1 MASGDNVDV
10 IEVVET
16 TSFPVP
22 AQPTVD
28 HLRPEQ
34 STVEED
40 YKSIGEKITSFDSS
54 VVQHGTTGGKTL
66 VGVSRNKSERE
77 RKIGHRRVGV
87 GGEITYKKIQTTQI
101 MGSIQLG
108 IQHAVGGLAS
118 KPERDL
124 LMQDF
129 MTVET
134 TNFPSEGSNHTPAHH
149 FSEFKFKN
157 YAPIAFRY
165 FRDLFGI
172 QPDDFLMSMC
182 SAPLRELSNPGASGS
197 IFYLTDDDEFIIKTV
212 QHKEGEFLQTLLPGY
227 YMNLNQ
233 NPRTLLPKFFGLYCY
248 RCNSKN
254 VRLIA
259 MNNLL
264 PSSVKLH
271 QKYDLKG
278 STYKRKASKTERSKS
293 SPTYKDLD
301 FIEHHPE
308 GIFLEADTYGALV
321 KTIQRDCRVLESFKI
336 MDYSLLVGIHNLD
349 QAVKEKAQEQR
360 LSASAD
366 EEIDEMGGESDG
378 FIQSEREKQKED
390 RIGAA
395 ALNRSRSINRQRLVA
410 HSTAMESIQAE
421 SEPIDEEDDVP
432 SGGIPARNA
441 RGERLLLFLGIIDIL
456 QSYRLKKKLEHTWKS
471 MIHDGDTVS
480 VHRPGF
486 YAQRFQDFMAKTVF
500 KKIPSLD
507 LPEIKGNHRKFRN
520 LVTSYIALKHSPSKR
535 KSISRP
541 LRPLEGDFD
550 STAVAAT
557 GGSTMHATS
566 PTKAV
571 SPPDPAISATNVA
584 ASVPIAPSPP
594 VNLAAGPLSPPPL
607 TLATGQGPHHEH
619 PPGAAPTVKV
629 TSYPAV
635 LKGRSAASPPNPN
648 LVPSGK
654 IPPPVPPRGTGAS
667 RTARSSEDHR
677 AASTAASTTSSVTS
691 SRGDEAAIIT
701 RYRLHDSSCD
711 LHRSLLSDHSCTST
725 SITTAKTVASTIT
738 AATSIKTTSA
748 TSNALHAHTSTSN
761 TCRVT
766 DRDRIGGEAGRIR
779 LMDSIQHWHTQEL
792 DEDEEEFVSV
802 VKIEDAYFIK
812 TSLHPLR
819 PDRGIRRSSH
829 LKDFNETGND
839 NYEVSKKGTEKR
851 GDTKTDHLAKFTYF
865 LNPSSRADLMNYK
878 MSRKDKK
885 YSETYYERVKRK
897 QKNLEASITTV
908 SHLRKPVEDA
918 RTHHIHTSYMEAAE
932 EWTNYNQKILK
943 FASIKKDSIL
953 LQKIREKSKRRKR
966 IAPEPSM
973 KKRTSKRETFNGNLA
988 EIEKTDAK
996 RENEKLSLKMSSLGN
1011 KSGYQ
1016 IQEKSNKN
1024 DTGFTS
1030 KRKESAIRCDETK
1043 QNCPSGRDN
1052 NYLDKKKN
1060 ISKNINDE
1068 QINNTGGFKG
1078 IFANSYKA
1086 ENMEDRIVHEGISK
1100 FDRQANERFKKYK
1113 NESPKSDC
1121 KSCDGNSYFREE
1133 ESSFDIK
1140 KTNSKDVK
1148 QDKLLNT
1155 IKREEFIFSSFEND
1169 IRSRNS
1175 DVLKCSVFEKVKN
1188 FEKIKMD
1195 VRGKTKDA
1203 RREVHL
1209 DNLNYGNEID
1219 AIKRKFALPVNEI
1232 RLNQEEEKIVL
1243 KGRLINTDVK
1253 HKRQTFKSLS
1263 SSHCDNLSFN
1273 SEFGMLKPN
1282 VSFLHT
1288 YRKTRSFT
1296 CGTLPSTCSTPPPPF
1311 DDAVRSNDQTL
1322 ASGGHLQQGSATPIL
1337 TSNLFSTH
1345 SKQNKV
1351 VHHVTLTKTYHDTVS
1366 ISDVHLESSGSG
1378 SGSGGRETKSSLSV
1392 ESGGSSS
1399 RGGGGLTWTPP
1410 AGSAEGSTPT
1420 WTEGTPSFTESSSSG
1435 DIGKLLYALNIY
1447 YGS

>member
-16 TSFPVP
+16 TSFPGSATQP
-22 AQPTVD
+22 AVD
-28 HLRPEQ
+28 HLRPDQ
-34 STVEED
+34 STTEED
-40 YKSIGEKITSFDSS
+40 YKSIGEKTTAFDSL
-54 VVQHGTTGGKTL
+54 VVQHGITGGKTPA
-66 VGVSRNKSERE
+66 GVSRNKSERE

-254 VRLIA
+254 VRLVA

-264 PSSVKLH
+264 PSFVKLH

-301 FIEHHPE
+301 FMEHHPE

-349 QAVKEKAQEQR
+349 QAAKEKAQEQR

-366 EEIDEMGGESDG
+366 EEVGEVGETDG
-378 FIQSEREKQKED
+378 FIQSEKEKERED

-441 RGERLLLFLGIIDIL
+441 RGERLLLFLGVIDIL

-500 KKIPSLD
+500 KKIPS
-507 LPEIKGNHRKFRN
+507 P
-520 LVTSYIALKHSPSKR
+520 LKHSPSKR

-557 GGSTMHATS
+557 GGSAMHATS
-566 PTKAV
+566 PTKAAV
-571 SPPDPAISATNVA
+571 SLPESAISATNA
-584 ASVPIAPSPP
+584 AVTSGSVPIATSTP
-594 VNLAAGPLSPPPL
+594 VNPAAGPLSPPPL
-607 TLATGQGPHHEH
+607 TLATGQGPHPHEH
-619 PPGAAPTVKV
+619 PAGTVPAVKV

-654 IPPPVPPRGTGAS
+654 VPPPVPPRGTGSS
-667 RTARSSEDHR
+667 RTRSSEDHR
-677 AASTAASTTSSVTS
+677 TAGATASTTSSATS
-691 SRGDEAAIIT
+691 SRG
-701 RYRLHDSSCD
+701 
-711 LHRSLLSDHSCTST
+711 
-725 SITTAKTVASTIT
+725 
-738 AATSIKTTSA
+738 
-748 TSNALHAHTSTSN
+748 
-761 TCRVT
+761 
-766 DRDRIGGEAGRIR
+766 
-779 LMDSIQHWHTQEL
+779 
-792 DEDEEEFVSV
+792 
-802 VKIEDAYFIK
+802 
-812 TSLHPLR
+812 
-819 PDRGIRRSSH
+819 
-829 LKDFNETGND
+829 
-839 NYEVSKKGTEKR
+839 
-851 GDTKTDHLAKFTYF
+851 
-865 LNPSSRADLMNYK
+865 
-878 MSRKDKK
+878 
-885 YSETYYERVKRK
+885 
-897 QKNLEASITTV
+897 
-908 SHLRKPVEDA
+908 
-918 RTHHIHTSYMEAAE
+918 
-932 EWTNYNQKILK
+932 
-943 FASIKKDSIL
+943 
-953 LQKIREKSKRRKR
+953 
-966 IAPEPSM
+966 
-973 KKRTSKRETFNGNLA
+973 
-988 EIEKTDAK
+988 
-996 RENEKLSLKMSSLGN
+996 
-1011 KSGYQ
+1011 
-1016 IQEKSNKN
+1016 
-1024 DTGFTS
+1024 
-1030 KRKESAIRCDETK
+1030 
-1043 QNCPSGRDN
+1043 
-1052 NYLDKKKN
+1052 
-1060 ISKNINDE
+1060 
-1068 QINNTGGFKG
+1068 
-1078 IFANSYKA
+1078 
-1086 ENMEDRIVHEGISK
+1086 
-1100 FDRQANERFKKYK
+1100 
-1113 NESPKSDC
+1113 
-1121 KSCDGNSYFREE
+1121 
-1133 ESSFDIK
+1133 
-1140 KTNSKDVK
+1140 
-1148 QDKLLNT
+1148 
-1155 IKREEFIFSSFEND
+1155 
-1169 IRSRNS
+1169 
-1175 DVLKCSVFEKVKN
+1175 
-1188 FEKIKMD
+1188 
-1195 VRGKTKDA
+1195 
-1203 RREVHL
+1203 
-1209 DNLNYGNEID
+1209 
-1219 AIKRKFALPVNEI
+1219 
-1232 RLNQEEEKIVL
+1232 
-1243 KGRLINTDVK
+1243 
-1253 HKRQTFKSLS
+1253 
-1263 SSHCDNLSFN
+1263 
-1273 SEFGMLKPN
+1273 
-1282 VSFLHT
+1282 
-1288 YRKTRSFT
+1288 
-1296 CGTLPSTCSTPPPPF
+1296 GTLPSTCSTPPPPF

-1322 ASGGHLQQGSATPIL
+1322 ASGGHLQQGGATIL
-1337 TSNLFSTH
+1337 ASNLSSAH

-1392 ESGGSSS
+1392 ESGGSS
-1399 RGGGGLTWTPP
+1399 RGGGCLTWTPP

-1435 DIGKLLYALNIY
+1435 DIGCPTTPIKGNQRQDDGGRIAATVEEALASLTTEMRRTSQDGQHQLEQSTSFSFYRQIRTSLKRGNSNRVAIMRNMQRTLNIRRRAP
-1447 YGS
+1447 

>member
-16 TSFPVP
+16 SFSGP
-22 AQPTVD
+22 AQATED

-34 STVEED
+34 YADEDSKSTGDKVTTFE
-40 YKSIGEKITSFDSS
+40 SS
-54 VVQHGTTGGKTL
+54 VNQHGTAGPKTP

-254 VRLIA
+254 VRLVA

-278 STYKRKASKTERSKS
+278 STYKRKASKSERSKS

-301 FIEHHPE
+301 FMEHHPE
-308 GIFLEADTYGALV
+308 GIFLEADTYSALV

-336 MDYSLLVGIHNLD
+336 MDYSLLVGLHNLD
-349 QAVKEKAQEQR
+349 QAAREKAQEQR
-360 LSASAD
+360 LSASA
-366 EEIDEMGGESDG
+366 EEEVGEVGGESTALT
-378 FIQSEREKQKED
+378 QAEKERERED
-390 RIGAA
+390 RIGAS

-432 SGGIPARNA
+432 PGGIPARNA

-520 LVTSYIALKHSPSKR
+520 LVTSYIVFAQTLKHSPSKR
-535 KSISRP
+535 KSITRP
-541 LRPLEGDFD
+541 LRPLDGDFD
-550 STAVAAT
+550 STAVPTT
-557 GGSTMHATS
+557 GTSTMHATS
-566 PTKAV
+566 PTKA
-571 SPPDPAISATNVA
+571 
-584 ASVPIAPSPP
+584 
-594 VNLAAGPLSPPPL
+594 G
-607 TLATGQGPHHEH
+607 
-619 PPGAAPTVKV
+619 
-629 TSYPAV
+629 
-635 LKGRSAASPPNPN
+635 
-648 LVPSGK
+648 
-654 IPPPVPPRGTGAS
+654 
-667 RTARSSEDHR
+667 
-677 AASTAASTTSSVTS
+677 
-691 SRGDEAAIIT
+691 
-701 RYRLHDSSCD
+701 
-711 LHRSLLSDHSCTST
+711 
-725 SITTAKTVASTIT
+725 
-738 AATSIKTTSA
+738 
-748 TSNALHAHTSTSN
+748 
-761 TCRVT
+761 
-766 DRDRIGGEAGRIR
+766 
-779 LMDSIQHWHTQEL
+779 
-792 DEDEEEFVSV
+792 
-802 VKIEDAYFIK
+802 
-812 TSLHPLR
+812 
-819 PDRGIRRSSH
+819 
-829 LKDFNETGND
+829 
-839 NYEVSKKGTEKR
+839 
-851 GDTKTDHLAKFTYF
+851 
-865 LNPSSRADLMNYK
+865 
-878 MSRKDKK
+878 
-885 YSETYYERVKRK
+885 
-897 QKNLEASITTV
+897 
-908 SHLRKPVEDA
+908 
-918 RTHHIHTSYMEAAE
+918 
-932 EWTNYNQKILK
+932 
-943 FASIKKDSIL
+943 
-953 LQKIREKSKRRKR
+953 
-966 IAPEPSM
+966 
-973 KKRTSKRETFNGNLA
+973 
-988 EIEKTDAK
+988 
-996 RENEKLSLKMSSLGN
+996 
-1011 KSGYQ
+1011 
-1016 IQEKSNKN
+1016 
-1024 DTGFTS
+1024 
-1030 KRKESAIRCDETK
+1030 
-1043 QNCPSGRDN
+1043 
-1052 NYLDKKKN
+1052 
-1060 ISKNINDE
+1060 
-1068 QINNTGGFKG
+1068 
-1078 IFANSYKA
+1078 
-1086 ENMEDRIVHEGISK
+1086 
-1100 FDRQANERFKKYK
+1100 
-1113 NESPKSDC
+1113 
-1121 KSCDGNSYFREE
+1121 
-1133 ESSFDIK
+1133 
-1140 KTNSKDVK
+1140 
-1148 QDKLLNT
+1148 
-1155 IKREEFIFSSFEND
+1155 
-1169 IRSRNS
+1169 
-1175 DVLKCSVFEKVKN
+1175 
-1188 FEKIKMD
+1188 
-1195 VRGKTKDA
+1195 
-1203 RREVHL
+1203 
-1209 DNLNYGNEID
+1209 
-1219 AIKRKFALPVNEI
+1219 
-1232 RLNQEEEKIVL
+1232 
-1243 KGRLINTDVK
+1243 
-1253 HKRQTFKSLS
+1253 
-1263 SSHCDNLSFN
+1263 
-1273 SEFGMLKPN
+1273 
-1282 VSFLHT
+1282 
-1288 YRKTRSFT
+1288 
-1296 CGTLPSTCSTPPPPF
+1296 GTLPSTCSTPPPPF

-1322 ASGGHLQQGSATPIL
+1322 ASGGQLQQGAPTTIL
-1337 TSNLFSTH
+1337 TSSLSSAH

-1351 VHHVTLTKTYHDTVS
+1351 VHHVTLTKTYHDAVS

-1392 ESGGSSS
+1392 ESGGSS

-1435 DIGKLLYALNIY
+1435 DAGCPTTPIRGSQRHDDGGRIAATVEEALASLTTEMKETNNTRNFVEQRRSLSKYSQVRTSFKRASANHVSIMRNVQNVLRVQRREP
-1447 YGS
+1447 

>member
-16 TSFPVP
+16 SFTGP
-22 AQPTVD
+22 AQPTED

-34 STVEED
+34 SADED
-40 YKSIGEKITSFDSS
+40 NKSTGDKVTAHDSS
-54 VVQHGTTGGKTL
+54 IIQHGTAGPKTP

-301 FIEHHPE
+301 FMEHHAE
-308 GIFLEADTYGALV
+308 GIFLEADTYSALV

-349 QAVKEKAQEQR
+349 QAAREKAQEQR

-366 EEIDEMGGESDG
+366 EEVAEVGGETAG
-378 FIQSEREKQKED
+378 FLQAERED
-390 RIGAA
+390 RVGAS

-432 SGGIPARNA
+432 SPGGIPARNA

-471 MIHDGDTVS
+471 MVHDGDTVS

-500 KKIPSLD
+500 KKIPS
-507 LPEIKGNHRKFRN
+507 P
-520 LVTSYIALKHSPSKR
+520 LKHSPSKR
-535 KSISRP
+535 KSITRP
-541 LRPLEGDFD
+541 LRPLDGDFD
-550 STAVAAT
+550 STAVPTT
-557 GGSTMHATS
+557 GSSTMHATS
-566 PTKAV
+566 PTKADEAAT
-571 SPPDPAISATNVA
+571 PTDPAMSTSTMMSAGSA
-584 ASVPIAPSPP
+584 PIATSTP
-594 VNLAAGPLSPPPL
+594 VNFASGPVSPPPL
-607 TLATGQGPHHEH
+607 SLGAGLGPLHQDQ
-619 PPGAAPTVKV
+619 TSTTKV
-629 TSYPAV
+629 ASYPAV
-635 LKGRSAASPPNPN
+635 LKGRTAASPPNPN

-654 IPPPVPPRGTGAS
+654 VPPPVPPRGSQS
-667 RTARSSEDHR
+667 RTRFTEEHR
-677 AASTAASTTSSVTS
+677 GTATSTSSMAS
-691 SRGDEAAIIT
+691 SRG
-701 RYRLHDSSCD
+701 
-711 LHRSLLSDHSCTST
+711 
-725 SITTAKTVASTIT
+725 
-738 AATSIKTTSA
+738 
-748 TSNALHAHTSTSN
+748 
-761 TCRVT
+761 
-766 DRDRIGGEAGRIR
+766 
-779 LMDSIQHWHTQEL
+779 
-792 DEDEEEFVSV
+792 
-802 VKIEDAYFIK
+802 
-812 TSLHPLR
+812 
-819 PDRGIRRSSH
+819 
-829 LKDFNETGND
+829 
-839 NYEVSKKGTEKR
+839 
-851 GDTKTDHLAKFTYF
+851 
-865 LNPSSRADLMNYK
+865 
-878 MSRKDKK
+878 
-885 YSETYYERVKRK
+885 
-897 QKNLEASITTV
+897 
-908 SHLRKPVEDA
+908 
-918 RTHHIHTSYMEAAE
+918 
-932 EWTNYNQKILK
+932 
-943 FASIKKDSIL
+943 
-953 LQKIREKSKRRKR
+953 
-966 IAPEPSM
+966 
-973 KKRTSKRETFNGNLA
+973 
-988 EIEKTDAK
+988 
-996 RENEKLSLKMSSLGN
+996 
-1011 KSGYQ
+1011 
-1016 IQEKSNKN
+1016 
-1024 DTGFTS
+1024 
-1030 KRKESAIRCDETK
+1030 
-1043 QNCPSGRDN
+1043 
-1052 NYLDKKKN
+1052 
-1060 ISKNINDE
+1060 
-1068 QINNTGGFKG
+1068 
-1078 IFANSYKA
+1078 
-1086 ENMEDRIVHEGISK
+1086 
-1100 FDRQANERFKKYK
+1100 
-1113 NESPKSDC
+1113 
-1121 KSCDGNSYFREE
+1121 
-1133 ESSFDIK
+1133 
-1140 KTNSKDVK
+1140 
-1148 QDKLLNT
+1148 
-1155 IKREEFIFSSFEND
+1155 
-1169 IRSRNS
+1169 
-1175 DVLKCSVFEKVKN
+1175 
-1188 FEKIKMD
+1188 
-1195 VRGKTKDA
+1195 
-1203 RREVHL
+1203 
-1209 DNLNYGNEID
+1209 
-1219 AIKRKFALPVNEI
+1219 
-1232 RLNQEEEKIVL
+1232 
-1243 KGRLINTDVK
+1243 
-1253 HKRQTFKSLS
+1253 
-1263 SSHCDNLSFN
+1263 
-1273 SEFGMLKPN
+1273 
-1282 VSFLHT
+1282 
-1288 YRKTRSFT
+1288 
-1296 CGTLPSTCSTPPPPF
+1296 GTLPSTCSTPPPPF

-1322 ASGGHLQQGSATPIL
+1322 ASGGQLQQGGPTTIL
-1337 TSNLFSTH
+1337 TSSLSSAQ

-1351 VHHVTLTKTYHDTVS
+1351 VHHVTLTKTYHDAVS

-1392 ESGGSSS
+1392 ESGSS

-1420 WTEGTPSFTESSSSG
+1420 WTEGTPSYTESSSSG
-1435 DIGKLLYALNIY
+1435 DAGCPTTPIRGSQRHDDGGRTAATVEEALASLTTEMRRTSSNAKDLVEQRASLSMYRQVRTSFKRASTNHASIMR
-1447 YGS
+1447 SVQRALSIQRREP

>member
-16 TSFPVP
+16 TSFPGSATQP
-22 AQPTVD
+22 AVD
-28 HLRPEQ
+28 HLRPDQ
-34 STVEED
+34 STTEED
-40 YKSIGEKITSFDSS
+40 YKSIGEKTTAFDSL
-54 VVQHGTTGGKTL
+54 VVQHGITGGKTPA
-66 VGVSRNKSERE
+66 GVSRNKSERE

-254 VRLIA
+254 VRLVA

-264 PSSVKLH
+264 PSFVKLH

-301 FIEHHPE
+301 FMEHHPE

-349 QAVKEKAQEQR
+349 QAAKEKAQEQR

-366 EEIDEMGGESDG
+366 EEVGEVGETDG
-378 FIQSEREKQKED
+378 FIQSEKEKERED

-441 RGERLLLFLGIIDIL
+441 RGERLLLFLGVIDIL

-557 GGSTMHATS
+557 GGSAMHATS
-566 PTKAV
+566 PTKAAV
-571 SPPDPAISATNVA
+571 SLPESAISATNA
-584 ASVPIAPSPP
+584 AVTSGSVPIATSTP
-594 VNLAAGPLSPPPL
+594 VNPAAGPLSPPPL
-607 TLATGQGPHHEH
+607 TLATGQGPHPHEH
-619 PPGAAPTVKV
+619 PAGTVPAVKV

-654 IPPPVPPRGTGAS
+654 VPPPVPPRGTGSS
-667 RTARSSEDHR
+667 RTRSSEDHR
-677 AASTAASTTSSVTS
+677 TAGATASTTSSATS
-691 SRGDEAAIIT
+691 SRG
-701 RYRLHDSSCD
+701 
-711 LHRSLLSDHSCTST
+711 
-725 SITTAKTVASTIT
+725 
-738 AATSIKTTSA
+738 
-748 TSNALHAHTSTSN
+748 
-761 TCRVT
+761 
-766 DRDRIGGEAGRIR
+766 
-779 LMDSIQHWHTQEL
+779 
-792 DEDEEEFVSV
+792 
-802 VKIEDAYFIK
+802 
-812 TSLHPLR
+812 
-819 PDRGIRRSSH
+819 
-829 LKDFNETGND
+829 
-839 NYEVSKKGTEKR
+839 
-851 GDTKTDHLAKFTYF
+851 
-865 LNPSSRADLMNYK
+865 
-878 MSRKDKK
+878 
-885 YSETYYERVKRK
+885 
-897 QKNLEASITTV
+897 
-908 SHLRKPVEDA
+908 
-918 RTHHIHTSYMEAAE
+918 
-932 EWTNYNQKILK
+932 
-943 FASIKKDSIL
+943 
-953 LQKIREKSKRRKR
+953 
-966 IAPEPSM
+966 
-973 KKRTSKRETFNGNLA
+973 
-988 EIEKTDAK
+988 
-996 RENEKLSLKMSSLGN
+996 
-1011 KSGYQ
+1011 
-1016 IQEKSNKN
+1016 
-1024 DTGFTS
+1024 
-1030 KRKESAIRCDETK
+1030 
-1043 QNCPSGRDN
+1043 
-1052 NYLDKKKN
+1052 
-1060 ISKNINDE
+1060 
-1068 QINNTGGFKG
+1068 
-1078 IFANSYKA
+1078 
-1086 ENMEDRIVHEGISK
+1086 
-1100 FDRQANERFKKYK
+1100 
-1113 NESPKSDC
+1113 
-1121 KSCDGNSYFREE
+1121 
-1133 ESSFDIK
+1133 
-1140 KTNSKDVK
+1140 
-1148 QDKLLNT
+1148 
-1155 IKREEFIFSSFEND
+1155 
-1169 IRSRNS
+1169 
-1175 DVLKCSVFEKVKN
+1175 
-1188 FEKIKMD
+1188 
-1195 VRGKTKDA
+1195 
-1203 RREVHL
+1203 
-1209 DNLNYGNEID
+1209 
-1219 AIKRKFALPVNEI
+1219 
-1232 RLNQEEEKIVL
+1232 
-1243 KGRLINTDVK
+1243 
-1253 HKRQTFKSLS
+1253 
-1263 SSHCDNLSFN
+1263 
-1273 SEFGMLKPN
+1273 
-1282 VSFLHT
+1282 
-1288 YRKTRSFT
+1288 
-1296 CGTLPSTCSTPPPPF
+1296 GTLPSTCSTPPPPF

-1322 ASGGHLQQGSATPIL
+1322 ASGGHLQQGGATIL
-1337 TSNLFSTH
+1337 ASNLSSAH

-1392 ESGGSSS
+1392 ESGGSS
-1399 RGGGGLTWTPP
+1399 RGGGCLTWTPP

-1435 DIGKLLYALNIY
+1435 DIGCPTTPIKGNQRQDDGGRIAATVEEALA
-1447 YGS
+1447 SLTTEMTHL

>member
-16 TSFPVP
+16 SFSGSAPP
-22 AQPTVD
+22 MLD
-28 HLRPEQ
+28 HRAEQ
-34 STVEED
+34 SAEED
-40 YKSIGEKITSFDSS
+40 YKSSGEKTTAFDSS
-54 VVQHGTTGGKTL
+54 VVQHGITGGKAP

-197 IFYLTDDDEFIIKTV
+197 IFYLTEDDEFIIKTV

-254 VRLIA
+254 VRLVA

-278 STYKRKASKTERSKS
+278 STYKRKASKSERSKS

-349 QAVKEKAQEQR
+349 QAAKEKAQEQR

-366 EEIDEMGGESDG
+366 EEGEGESGG
-378 FIQSEREKQKED
+378 FIHVEREKERED

-535 KSISRP
+535 KSITRP
-541 LRPLEGDFD
+541 LRPLDGDFD

-571 SPPDPAISATNVA
+571 SPPDPATTNTAVSSG
-584 ASVPIAPSPP
+584 SVPIATSTP

-607 TLATGQGPHHEH
+607 TLAAGPHRDEH
-619 PPGAAPTVKV
+619 PPGVTAAPTVKV

-654 IPPPVPPRGTGAS
+654 VPPPVPPRGTGSS
-667 RTARSSEDHR
+667 RAARSSEEHR
-677 AASTAASTTSSVTS
+677 AAASTTSSVTS
-691 SRGDEAAIIT
+691 SRG
-701 RYRLHDSSCD
+701 
-711 LHRSLLSDHSCTST
+711 
-725 SITTAKTVASTIT
+725 
-738 AATSIKTTSA
+738 
-748 TSNALHAHTSTSN
+748 
-761 TCRVT
+761 
-766 DRDRIGGEAGRIR
+766 
-779 LMDSIQHWHTQEL
+779 
-792 DEDEEEFVSV
+792 
-802 VKIEDAYFIK
+802 
-812 TSLHPLR
+812 
-819 PDRGIRRSSH
+819 
-829 LKDFNETGND
+829 
-839 NYEVSKKGTEKR
+839 
-851 GDTKTDHLAKFTYF
+851 
-865 LNPSSRADLMNYK
+865 
-878 MSRKDKK
+878 
-885 YSETYYERVKRK
+885 
-897 QKNLEASITTV
+897 
-908 SHLRKPVEDA
+908 
-918 RTHHIHTSYMEAAE
+918 
-932 EWTNYNQKILK
+932 
-943 FASIKKDSIL
+943 
-953 LQKIREKSKRRKR
+953 
-966 IAPEPSM
+966 
-973 KKRTSKRETFNGNLA
+973 
-988 EIEKTDAK
+988 
-996 RENEKLSLKMSSLGN
+996 
-1011 KSGYQ
+1011 
-1016 IQEKSNKN
+1016 
-1024 DTGFTS
+1024 
-1030 KRKESAIRCDETK
+1030 
-1043 QNCPSGRDN
+1043 
-1052 NYLDKKKN
+1052 
-1060 ISKNINDE
+1060 
-1068 QINNTGGFKG
+1068 
-1078 IFANSYKA
+1078 
-1086 ENMEDRIVHEGISK
+1086 
-1100 FDRQANERFKKYK
+1100 
-1113 NESPKSDC
+1113 
-1121 KSCDGNSYFREE
+1121 
-1133 ESSFDIK
+1133 
-1140 KTNSKDVK
+1140 
-1148 QDKLLNT
+1148 
-1155 IKREEFIFSSFEND
+1155 
-1169 IRSRNS
+1169 
-1175 DVLKCSVFEKVKN
+1175 
-1188 FEKIKMD
+1188 
-1195 VRGKTKDA
+1195 
-1203 RREVHL
+1203 
-1209 DNLNYGNEID
+1209 
-1219 AIKRKFALPVNEI
+1219 
-1232 RLNQEEEKIVL
+1232 
-1243 KGRLINTDVK
+1243 
-1253 HKRQTFKSLS
+1253 
-1263 SSHCDNLSFN
+1263 
-1273 SEFGMLKPN
+1273 
-1282 VSFLHT
+1282 
-1288 YRKTRSFT
+1288 
-1296 CGTLPSTCSTPPPPF
+1296 GTLPSTCSTPPPPF

-1322 ASGGHLQQGSATPIL
+1322 ASGGHLQQGGATTILASSL
-1337 TSNLFSTH
+1337 TSAH

-1351 VHHVTLTKTYHDTVS
+1351 VHHVTLTKAYHHDTVS

-1392 ESGGSSS
+1392 ESGGSS

-1435 DIGKLLYALNIY
+1435 DIGCPTTPIKGNQRQDDGGRIAATVEEALASLTTEMADVNDRSLQRVFLCPTDSETNQPRRPARIGAKHVLFVLSSDQDEPEARWHESRRDHEEHAKGIKCSTPGTMTHA
-1447 YGS
+1447 GSHRSGPI

>member
-16 TSFPVP
+16 SFANP
-22 AQPTVD
+22 AQASED
-28 HLRPEQ
+28 LLRAEQ
-34 STVEED
+34 SAEED
-40 YKSIGEKITSFDSS
+40 NKSTGDKVTGLDISAN
-54 VVQHGTTGGKTL
+54 QHGTMGLKTP

-254 VRLIA
+254 VRLVA

-278 STYKRKASKTERSKS
+278 STYKRKASKLERSKS

-301 FIEHHPE
+301 FMEHHPE
-308 GIFLEADTYGALV
+308 GIFLEADTYSALV

-349 QAVKEKAQEQR
+349 QAAREKAQEQR

-366 EEIDEMGGESDG
+366 EEVGEVGGESAG
-378 FIQSEREKQKED
+378 LTQAEREREREE
-390 RIGAA
+390 RIGAS

-432 SGGIPARNA
+432 PGGIPARNA

-456 QSYRLKKKLEHTWKS
+456 QSYRLKKKLEHTLKS

-535 KSISRP
+535 KSITRP
-541 LRPLEGDFD
+541 LRPLDGDFD
-550 STAVAAT
+550 ST
-557 GGSTMHATS
+557 G
-566 PTKAV
+566 
-571 SPPDPAISATNVA
+571 
-584 ASVPIAPSPP
+584 
-594 VNLAAGPLSPPPL
+594 
-607 TLATGQGPHHEH
+607 
-619 PPGAAPTVKV
+619 
-629 TSYPAV
+629 
-635 LKGRSAASPPNPN
+635 
-648 LVPSGK
+648 
-654 IPPPVPPRGTGAS
+654 
-667 RTARSSEDHR
+667 
-677 AASTAASTTSSVTS
+677 
-691 SRGDEAAIIT
+691 
-701 RYRLHDSSCD
+701 
-711 LHRSLLSDHSCTST
+711 
-725 SITTAKTVASTIT
+725 
-738 AATSIKTTSA
+738 
-748 TSNALHAHTSTSN
+748 
-761 TCRVT
+761 
-766 DRDRIGGEAGRIR
+766 
-779 LMDSIQHWHTQEL
+779 
-792 DEDEEEFVSV
+792 
-802 VKIEDAYFIK
+802 
-812 TSLHPLR
+812 
-819 PDRGIRRSSH
+819 
-829 LKDFNETGND
+829 
-839 NYEVSKKGTEKR
+839 
-851 GDTKTDHLAKFTYF
+851 
-865 LNPSSRADLMNYK
+865 
-878 MSRKDKK
+878 
-885 YSETYYERVKRK
+885 
-897 QKNLEASITTV
+897 
-908 SHLRKPVEDA
+908 
-918 RTHHIHTSYMEAAE
+918 
-932 EWTNYNQKILK
+932 
-943 FASIKKDSIL
+943 
-953 LQKIREKSKRRKR
+953 
-966 IAPEPSM
+966 
-973 KKRTSKRETFNGNLA
+973 
-988 EIEKTDAK
+988 
-996 RENEKLSLKMSSLGN
+996 
-1011 KSGYQ
+1011 
-1016 IQEKSNKN
+1016 
-1024 DTGFTS
+1024 
-1030 KRKESAIRCDETK
+1030 
-1043 QNCPSGRDN
+1043 
-1052 NYLDKKKN
+1052 
-1060 ISKNINDE
+1060 
-1068 QINNTGGFKG
+1068 
-1078 IFANSYKA
+1078 
-1086 ENMEDRIVHEGISK
+1086 
-1100 FDRQANERFKKYK
+1100 
-1113 NESPKSDC
+1113 
-1121 KSCDGNSYFREE
+1121 
-1133 ESSFDIK
+1133 
-1140 KTNSKDVK
+1140 
-1148 QDKLLNT
+1148 
-1155 IKREEFIFSSFEND
+1155 
-1169 IRSRNS
+1169 
-1175 DVLKCSVFEKVKN
+1175 
-1188 FEKIKMD
+1188 
-1195 VRGKTKDA
+1195 
-1203 RREVHL
+1203 
-1209 DNLNYGNEID
+1209 
-1219 AIKRKFALPVNEI
+1219 
-1232 RLNQEEEKIVL
+1232 
-1243 KGRLINTDVK
+1243 
-1253 HKRQTFKSLS
+1253 
-1263 SSHCDNLSFN
+1263 
-1273 SEFGMLKPN
+1273 
-1282 VSFLHT
+1282 
-1288 YRKTRSFT
+1288 
-1296 CGTLPSTCSTPPPPF
+1296 GTLPSTCSTPPPPF

-1322 ASGGHLQQGSATPIL
+1322 ASGGQLQQGAPTTIL
-1337 TSNLFSTH
+1337 TSSLSTAQ

-1351 VHHVTLTKTYHDTVS
+1351 VHHVTLSKAYHDAVS

-1392 ESGGSSS
+1392 ESGGSS

-1435 DIGKLLYALNIY
+1435 DAGCPTTPIRGSQRQEDGGRVAATVEEALASLTTEMRQTNENARGLMEQRASLSMYKHMRRSFKRANTNHVSIMRSVQRVLNIQRQE
-1447 YGS
+1447 S